1 MSAPCTYDYAVIR
14 VVPRVERGEFVNVG
28 VIVSC
33 PARRLL
39 HAAIELDPARVRAL
53 DPSLDLDHV
62 ARHLAVYPRICAG
75 GDAAGEIGRLPARE
89 RFRWLTAERSTVIQC
104 SPVHTGQCA
113 EDEDIVTHL
122 MQRMVRPPLPQGDVA
137 P

>member
-1 MSAPCTYDYAVIR
+1 MPAPCTYDYAVIR

-39 HAAIELDPARVRAL
+39 HAAIALDAARVRAL
-53 DPSLDLDHV
+53 DPSLDLEHV
-62 ARHLAVYPRICAG
+62 ARHLAAIPRICAG
-75 GDAAGEIGRLPARE
+75 GDDAGPIGRLPARE

-113 EDEDIVTHL
+113 EDEDIVARL
-122 MQRMVRPPLPQGDVA
+122 MQRMVHSPPSPGET
-137 P
+137 PP